1 MVCLILTLVI
11 GMSIIISTLRTGISP
26 MPSSAKVRRVMLEQ
40 LSVDDNTHAIADLGS
55 GWGHVSIALAKAYP
69 NIQVTGFE
77 LSFFPWL
84 VSVIW
89 AKIARLNN
97 ITFKRKD
104 FLTVDLLPFQIYC
117 CYLFPKG
124 MQHLANKLKQQTL
137 IQSTQVSHRRQLI
150 SNTFALP
157 NYQATRTMTMTDLFR
172 TKIYTY
178 DLYLC
183 FAELSSHSYYDHDR
197 FVSH

>member
-1 MVCLILTLVI
+1 
-11 GMSIIISTLRTGISP
+11 
-26 MPSSAKVRRVMLEQ
+26 MPSNAKVRQIMLEQ
-40 LSVDDNTHAIADLGS
+40 LSVDGNTQAIADLGS

-89 AKIARLNN
+89 AKMAGLNN
-97 ITFKRKD
+97 ITFKREN

-124 MQHLANKLKQQTL
+124 MQHLASKLKQQTL
-137 IQSTQVSHRRQLI
+137 TQSTQASYHRQLI

-157 NYQATRTMTMTDLFR
+157 EYQPLRTTTMTDLFR
-172 TKIYTY
+172 TKVYTY
-178 DLYLC
+178 HL
-183 FAELSSHSYYDHDR
+183 
-197 FVSH
+197 